1 MEHNKYF
8 IGLVD
13 IIAKLEHQLEES
25 MKTKEQIT
33 QGINLLI
40 FFSSS
45 LPLLLLLFYM
55 SICNVSFILMLIM

>member
-33 QGINLLI
+33 QGINLLV

-45 LPLLLLLFYM
+45 FPYVTSSLLYVYL
-55 SICNVSFILMLIM
+55 